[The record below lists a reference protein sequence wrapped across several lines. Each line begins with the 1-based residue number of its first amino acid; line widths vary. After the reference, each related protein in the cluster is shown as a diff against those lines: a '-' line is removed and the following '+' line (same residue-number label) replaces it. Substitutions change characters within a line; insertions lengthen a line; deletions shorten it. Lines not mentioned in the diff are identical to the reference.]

1 MLVRVGE
8 FRKKNGEVRKMRFLK
23 ISEMSREQKIKI
35 GLTEDKESKKRVLA
49 IGSETVYDVDA
60 KDFRIFNW
68 ASTTTEV
75 VQEELEIEL

>member
-23 ISEMSREQKIKI
+23 ISEMSIEQKTKI
-35 GLTEDKESKKRVLA
+35 GLTEDKENKKRVLA

-60 KDFRIFNW
+60 RDFRVFNW
-68 ASTTTEV
+68 KSTTTEV
-75 VQEELEIEL
+75 VQEELEIEF